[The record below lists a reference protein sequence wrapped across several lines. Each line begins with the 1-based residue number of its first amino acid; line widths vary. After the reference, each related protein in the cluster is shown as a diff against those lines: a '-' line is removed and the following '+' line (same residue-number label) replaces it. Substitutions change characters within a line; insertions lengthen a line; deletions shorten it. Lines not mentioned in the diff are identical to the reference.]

1 VGLWGARVL
10 VVDDDRDSLD
20 LMERLLAAEG
30 VSVLPVRSAGE
41 ALATVVGAVPDA
53 LVVDLALPG
62 EDGFALMRKVR
73 TLPPAKGGRAPAISI
88 SAYTLAGERLD
99 RWRAA
104 GFQSHVPKPF
114 PPGALIA
121 AVASLLGGA
130 VERRG
135 VVKVVGARRED
146 PPEDRRAS
154 PTTEGV

>member
-1 VGLWGARVL
+1 VGISHARIL
-10 VVDDDRDSLD
+10 VVDDDRDSLE
-20 LMERLLAAEG
+20 LMERVLMAEG
-30 VSVLPVRSAGE
+30 VSVLPVRTAGE

-73 TLPPAKGGRAPAISI
+73 TLPPAKGGRAPAISV

-99 RWRAA
+99 RWRAS

-114 PPGALIA
+114 HPGALIA
-121 AVASLLGGA
+121 AVESLLGGA

-135 VVKVVGARRED
+135 VVKIGARRED
-146 PPEDRRAS
+146 LPEDRRAS
-154 PTTEGV
+154 RTTEGV